1 MKSTLKDTNN
11 AARLLQITA
20 DTLLLLDAEG
30 VCQDIRVNLIDLWFL
45 KEEHLLGKNI
55 FHLMP
60 TATYQTFYPDFLRVL
75 KGHERTANNYRMM
88 LRGETFYFKCI
99 MTYYDGMVLCQYRD
113 ITERSLRRVEL
124 EKKNRELGEIQR
136 AALIGNF
143 RYESQEDRFYY
154 YGHTGVMCQSEE
166 RSISLSDYLHQIVEE
181 DRPSFLEWIRQSLRG
196 DLTRSIEYRLH
207 FNDAIHYIRL
217 KVFSRERYHDGSTH
231 LEGYIQNI
239 TDIQRSRND
248 INLLTHAINNSIEDI
263 FATRLDGSMVFCNRL
278 FKQHHGINEHI
289 DISTLNIADI
299 SPQPDTLEAWQ
310 HILSKVK
317 AGGGRANFSVVNPLP
332 GSPDVLAY
340 EGTAFLVTSDRG
352 DVTLWAFGRDVSE
365 RVKLERDAKR
375 LNKILDKV
383 IENLPAGI
391 VVKDIQ
397 NDFRYLYRNREA
409 YNRDLQDGNPIGK
422 NDFDCHPY
430 DIAVMKRQQDEEA
443 ARTGRILHWQEE
455 DHDHEGKTIYID
467 KRKIKIESPDFSPI
481 LLNIDWDITET
492 EMMKRELIR
501 AKEKAETSDKLK
513 SAFLANMSHEIR
525 TPLNAIVGFSRIIAE
540 SNDPQERASYYNIVE
555 ANNDRLLFLINEILD
570 LSKIE
575 AGMSQFSIKPVHLY
589 PLCREVFNAHKLRC
603 PGGVK
608 LVLEPSDDELVIK
621 ADKNRLFQVI
631 SNLIGNAFKF
641 TTQGS
646 VSFGYE
652 PIADHRVRFHVSDT
666 GAGIAPEKLPSVF
679 DRFVKANEFV
689 QGTGLGLSISKTIV
703 ERLGG
708 EISVSST
715 VGKGTTF
722 TFILPIGDLDEEEIA
737 SATDLPTSGTTT
749 AEASASPA
757 EASNSAEIPLSPSGH
772 KYTILYA
779 EDIDSN
785 FILAKAILGRL
796 YHLERAMDG
805 IEAVQ
810 MFEELHPDLILMDMK
825 MPNMGGLDATR
836 IIRELSPEVP
846 IIALTAYA
854 FDNDCQLAHEA
865 GCTDFLTKPY
875 TQEAIK
881 NMIAKYLQGGSA
893 SESKHP

>member
-1 MKSTLKDTNN
+1 MNSILKDKNN
-11 AARLLQITA
+11 ASRLLQLTA

-30 VCQDIRVNLIDLWFL
+30 VCQDIQVNLVDLWFL
-45 KEEHLLGKNI
+45 KEELLLGKNI
-55 FHLMP
+55 FELMP
-60 TATYQTFYPDFLRVL
+60 AATYQQFYPDFLRVL
-75 KGHERTANNYRMM
+75 KGHERTANNYRME

-99 MTYYDGMVLCQYRD
+99 MTPYDGMVLCQYRD

-143 RYESQEDRFYY
+143 RYESREDRFFY

-166 RSISLSDYLHQIVEE
+166 SSICFNDYLHQIVEE
-181 DRPSFLEWIRQSLRG
+181 DRPAFLEWMKQNLRG
-196 DLTRSIEYRLH
+196 DLTHSIEYRLN
-207 FNDAIHYIRL
+207 FQSAIHYIRL
-217 KVFSRERYHDGSTH
+217 KAFARERYHDGNTH

-263 FATRLDGSMVFCNRL
+263 FATRLDGTLVFCNRL
-278 FKQHHGINEHI
+278 FKQHHGIDDHV
-289 DISTLNIADI
+289 DITTLNIAHL

-310 HILSKVK
+310 DILGKVK
-317 AGGGRANFSVVNPLP
+317 AGGGRSDFSVVNPLP
-332 GSPDVLAY
+332 GS
-340 EGTAFLVTSDRG
+340 G
-352 DVTLWAFGRDVSE
+352 DAWRYARSCCLGPADGGEVTLGAFGRDVSE

-397 NDFRYLYRNREA
+397 NDFRYIYRNRES
-409 YNRDLQDGNPIGK
+409 YNRDLQSGNPIGK

-430 DIAVMKRQQDEEA
+430 EVAVMKRKQDEEA
-443 ARTGRILHWQEE
+443 ARTGQILHWQEE
-455 DHDHEGKTIYID
+455 DRDHEGNTIYID
-467 KRKIKIESPDFSPI
+467 KRKIRIDSPDFSPV

-492 EMMKRELIR
+492 EQMKRELIR

-540 SNDPQERASYYNIVE
+540 SNDPQERANFYNIVE

-575 AGMSQFSIKPVHLY
+575 AGMIQFSIKPVHLY

-603 PGGVK
+603 PGGVR

-652 PIADHRVRFHVSDT
+652 IISDHRVRFHVSDT
-666 GAGIAPEKLPSVF
+666 GAGIAPDKLPTVF

-715 VGKGTTF
+715 LGKGTTF
-722 TFILPIGDLDEEEIA
+722 TFILPIGDLDDEEIA
-737 SATDLPTSGTTT
+737 QATDQPAG
-749 AEASASPA
+749 EATPPA
-757 EASNSAEIPLSPSGH
+757 DSSSQVAQDDVSHIPLSPSGH

-779 EDIDSN
+779 EDMDSN
-785 FILAKAILGRL
+785 YVLAKAILGRL
-796 YHLERAMDG
+796 YHLERAKDG

-810 MFEELHPDLILMDMK
+810 LFEELHPDIILMDMK

-836 IIRELSPEVP
+836 IIRELSPTVP
-846 IIALTAYA
+846 IIILTAFA
-854 FDNDCQLAHEA
+854 FDDDCQKAHEA

-881 NMIAKYLQGGSA
+881 SMIAKYL
-893 SESKHP
+893 